1 MTHHFEMVRCG
12 EGLSTLVQNM
22 QILGHLFEPLY
33 LIPPGYLSTVQIRLY
48 YVGHKL
54 LHITFAPTNL
64 TESLRSSQTHTHL

>member
-1 MTHHFEMVRCG
+1 
-12 EGLSTLVQNM
+12 M
-22 QILGHLFEPLY
+22 QTLGHLFEPLY

-64 TESLRSSQTHTHL
+64 TESLGSSQTHTHL